1 MTAESVVYCNFGINL
16 DEFNIS
22 SKTLF
27 TLTFTKDFTYLL
39 KCKVIYLGFK
49 RILQILKNIPQAVFE
64 TLDLK
69 HENRCEP
76 HQPLRPLNLDGRM
89 LLLFFNLGILLGL
102 DHEDPTEYYIVH

>member
-1 MTAESVVYCNFGINL
+1 MYKYRWFLIRSRDSLSLVIPNNKTLTAESVVYCNFGINL

-76 HQPLRPLNLDGRM
+76 H
-89 LLLFFNLGILLGL
+89 
-102 DHEDPTEYYIVH
+102 